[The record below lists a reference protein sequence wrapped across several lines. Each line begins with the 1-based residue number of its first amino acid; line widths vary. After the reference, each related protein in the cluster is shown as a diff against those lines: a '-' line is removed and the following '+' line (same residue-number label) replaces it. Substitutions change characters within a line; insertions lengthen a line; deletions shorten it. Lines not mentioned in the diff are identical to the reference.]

1 MGVIVDR
8 GWGMTAGLSE
18 STRRKRGRGEGERRG
33 RGGREVER
41 KRERTKRRGGQTGAG
56 DEELLRKY
64 KT

>member
-41 KRERTKRRGGQTGAG
+41 KRENKKARWTNRGG
-56 DEELLRKY
+56 
-64 KT
+64 